1 MYITQILDLEKIMIK
16 NTLTVDQKFEIFSYG
31 KFTYKLKEN
40 SKILEIFLMVIQIQF
55 ISQVILMNG
64 SYRLSITI

>member
-16 NTLTVDQKFEIFSYG
+16 HLLTVDQKFEIFSYG

-40 SKILEIFLMVIQIQF
+40 SKILEIF
-55 ISQVILMNG
+55 
-64 SYRLSITI
+64 